1 MMKKWKSRV
10 AAMSI
15 GVMAMT
21 GLITAGGVVSAAPAS
36 AYTDKNCYIKK
47 LTDWKGE
54 ATYPALLTT
63 SCYRDYN
70 WFEESIFGGLHKD
83 GWT

>member
-1 MMKKWKSRV
+1 MGKKLKSKI
-10 AAMSI
+10 AAMSL

-21 GLITAGGVVSAAPAS
+21 GIMTFAGTVTASPAE

-54 ATYPALLTT
+54 SPYPALLTT